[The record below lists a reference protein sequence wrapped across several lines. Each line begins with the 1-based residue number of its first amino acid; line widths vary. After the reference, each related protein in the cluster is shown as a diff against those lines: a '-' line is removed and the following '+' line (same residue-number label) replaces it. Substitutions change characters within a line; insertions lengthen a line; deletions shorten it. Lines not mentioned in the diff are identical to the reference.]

1 MSRTRRI
8 EIFIQLIFIPT
19 AKQRHKH
26 ATTYTIHR
34 LMVHE
39 FMIQTP
45 PLQLI
50 MFILLC
56 YRYMLIV
63 YYWFTWKLNVQHSAA
78 VGCRN
83 NEREEK
89 N

>member
-1 MSRTRRI
+1 
-8 EIFIQLIFIPT
+8 
-19 AKQRHKH
+19 
-26 ATTYTIHR
+26 
-34 LMVHE
+34 MVHE

-63 YYWFTWKLNVQHSAA
+63 YYWFTWILNVHHSA
-78 VGCRN
+78 VEFVRCRY
-83 NEREEK
+83 NERDEK
-89 N
+89 NQKVSFCGLVVMWRLQ